1 VIARILHEG
10 QYELPPSALTDLR
23 RLDDELME
31 RLTAGD
37 EQGFAQR
44 RDALLALVRAE
55 GRMLPAEVLRESD
68 LVLPPA
74 DITLAEARAYFTQ
87 HA

>member
-1 VIARILHEG
+1 MIARILHEG
-10 QYELPPSALTDLR
+10 QYELPPTALTDLR

-37 EQGFAQR
+37 EKGFAQR

-74 DITLAEARAYFTQ
+74 DITLEEARAYFTQ

>member
-1 VIARILHEG
+1 MIARILHEG
-10 QYELPPSALTDLR
+10 QYELPASALADLR
-23 RLDDELME
+23 KLDDELME

-37 EQGFAQR
+37 AAGFAGR
-44 RDALLALVRAE
+44 RDALLALVRSE
-55 GRMLPAEVLRESD
+55 GQVLPAEVLRESD

-74 DITLAEARAYFTQ
+74 DMTLEEARSLFTQ

>member
-1 VIARILHEG
+1 MIARILHEG
-10 QYELPPSALTDLR
+10 QYELPGSALAHLR

-31 RLTAGD
+31 RLTADD
-37 EQGFAQR
+37 EAGFSER
-44 RDALLALVRAE
+44 RDALLALVRSE
-55 GRMLPAEVLRESD
+55 GRMLPPEALRESD

-74 DITLAEARAYFTQ
+74 DLTLAEARTLFTQ

>member
-1 VIARILHEG
+1 MIARILHEG
-10 QYELPPSALTDLR
+10 QYELPAAALADLR

-37 EQGFAQR
+37 EPGFARQ
-44 RDALLALVRAE
+44 RDALLALVRSE

-74 DITLAEARAYFTQ
+74 DITLEEARALFTQ

>member
-1 VIARILHEG
+1 MIARILHEG
-10 QYELPPSALTDLR
+10 QYELPASALGNLR
-23 RLDDELME
+23 KLDDELME

-37 EQGFAQR
+37 AHGFENR
-44 RDALLALVRAE
+44 RDALLALVRGE
-55 GRMLPAEVLRESD
+55 GRMLPVETLRESD

-74 DITLAEARAYFTQ
+74 DMTLEEARALFTQ

>member
-10 QYELPPSALTDLR
+10 QYELPPSALAHLR
-23 RLDDELME
+23 QMDDELMD

-37 EQGFAQR
+37 EDGFCAR
-44 RDALLALVRAE
+44 RDALLALVRSE
-55 GRMLPAEVLRESD
+55 GRMLPDDALQESD

-74 DITLAEARAYFTQ
+74 DLTLEEARRLFTQ